1 MVCIIGQPCLI
12 DFNLYHGAKDK
23 NLSNIKFVLSESTRG
38 KELYNYIQELG
49 QIQPDSFKLYLVS
62 ATGTIDLSEMKDK
75 TMSEIGVDFTSDRD
89 STEYKHTLLVLDPV
103 ASFCA
108 NSVAQKQDECNLP
121 TYNPPPPSPN
131 DKIAVRR
138 YTVNP
143 NSYKDQ
149 VSVENYSPEPEIRY
163 FGVKKKV
170 SEENHSPEPETCYF
184 GVKKKVSEENHS
196 PEPEICYFGV
206 KKKVS
211 EENHSPEPEICY
223 VGLVNQAMTCYL
235 NSLLQALYM
244 TPEFRNALYNWEY
257 VEGSEKDEANSI
269 PYQLQKLF
277 LNLQTSSKSAVET
290 TALTKSFGWDS
301 TEAWQQHDIQEL
313 CRVMFDA
320 LEQKFKN
327 TEQADLINRFYE
339 GKMIDYV
346 KCLECGT
353 EKSRE
358 DTFLDIPLPVRP
370 FGSNVAYNSVEEALR
385 AFVQYETLE
394 ENNQYFCEKCNKKC
408 DAHKGLKFTKFPYLL
423 TLHLKRFDF
432 DFKTFHRIKLNDK
445 VTFPD
450 ILNLNPFI
458 SSTPNQETP
467 NSDENIGLVK
477 CDDSSTTDSGT
488 LDDDYVLCENNLSNS
503 NHWTN
508 HDQDDDEGID
518 MSNGPSTSN
527 CTVQNHENE
536 KNRSGSIGKG
546 PYNYELFSIMIH
558 SGSASGGHYYAY
570 IKDFR
575 TQEWFCFNDQSV
587 TQITHDDIQK
597 TYGGGG
603 ASRYCRVSSS
613 CANAYMLMY
622 RQIDPARNALPMQVQ
637 DFPKHIQ
644 ELLKKMKGD
653 ETTRWNND
661 RKIQL
666 VDNSRFI
673 QQRTH
678 KVLPKQQFFSR
689 HKTGIS
695 SCRDKIKVLYKASF
709 NEKII
714 LNDRLPIMPDATLA
728 EITKQVYNK
737 FRLEN
742 KVDLDQCRLVAYD
755 DHNHIILTSF
765 EGRENETF
773 ESIWN
778 SRMNSLL
785 LESRDKD
792 QKFESYPKG
801 IVTKVFIVDVPTR
814 EVIEGPI
821 TVQASHTQTVR
832 EYKQMVGKKVNMD
845 LTDMEIILRKRGSSA
860 ILVSNDDLE
869 LQAAEFCDLVNV
881 FVCSMADA
889 EYKPFLKTAIY
900 DIVKELKNIIIL
912 RIKLPDTSKE
922 TLEELNIPA
931 LEEEPTEKDISATT
945 SPSKINVNDSNHD
958 AGVKCNEVS
967 KSGKTTEDTPVRNTS
982 PQLGEGE
989 EWNTPEQSNSEDSS
1003 LSDSDKTLVGDAPED
1018 DIFQSPYGKIIIS
1031 ENRAIKMLNQAGL
1044 ENPDNIIDD
1053 SEYYFKAIPYVSS
1066 YGKFIHVLVDKR
1078 MIFSTLKKHL
1088 ESYVG
1093 VPSEYFKIARY
1104 FDESSDS
1111 ECNLF
1116 CRLVS
1121 FYEDSEE
1128 LFIRLGRALRNGEFP
1143 VTLYQFRI
1151 NSLEPYKFLCES
1163 VLSEGMLV
1171 SEAKKVLLAE
1181 IKRKCDID
1189 IPYERCRLRKKCFSR
1204 ASKVFLDDQKFKFPF
1219 FSQFE
1224 LIIQELPGKDP
1235 VTNSNQVVV
1244 FLQRWSIEEMQ
1255 LKPLEEIVLDGKTAK
1270 ELYKKVSSIS
1280 EIPENHLDIAK
1291 GVRGSVPYT
1300 FISQIQDEVDWEE
1313 THADIEVSIHDGA
1326 LFIYRDNREMA
1337 KNVPR
1342 GEVTDLPFH
1351 QDVSFLLSPS
1361 STPRYSGR
1369 KEKALRINLDAE

>member
-1 MVCIIGQPCLI
+1 MVCIISEPCWI

-23 NLSNIKFVLSESTRG
+23 NLANIEFILRESTRG
-38 KELYNYIQELG
+38 KELYDFIQELG
-49 QIQPDSFKLYLVS
+49 QIQPDSFKLYLLS
-62 ATGTIDLSEMKDK
+62 AGEVIDLSKVKDK

-103 ASFCA
+103 AHFCA
-108 NSVAQKQDECNLP
+108 SGLTQKQVECNLP

-131 DKIAVRR
+131 HSIVCDKEH
-138 YTVNP
+138 TDL
-143 NSYKDQ
+143 NSFK
-149 VSVENYSPEPEIRY
+149 E
-163 FGVKKKV
+163 KV
-170 SEENHSPEPETCYF
+170 PEENLSL
-184 GVKKKVSEENHS
+184 
-196 PEPEICYFGV
+196 
-206 KKKVS
+206 
-211 EENHSPEPEICY
+211 EPEICY

-277 LNLQTSSKSAVET
+277 LNLQTSAKSAVET

-458 SSTPNQETP
+458 SSTSNQESP
-467 NSDENIGLVK
+467 SSDENIGLVK

-503 NHWTN
+503 NHTN

-527 CTVQNHENE
+527 CTVHNHENE
-536 KNRSGSIGKG
+536 KNRSDSLGKG

-597 TYGGGG
+597 TYGGG
-603 ASRYCRVSSS
+603 ASRPYCRVSSS

-622 RQIDPARNALPMQVQ
+622 RQIDPVRNALPMQVK

-644 ELLKKMKGD
+644 ELLKKMKVA
-653 ETTRWNND
+653 EMPKWKND
-661 RKIQL
+661 RKTLLFDYDSHIL
-666 VDNSRFI
+666 
-673 QQRTH
+673 QRGGRRI
-678 KVLPKQQFFSR
+678 VPKQKLLSPPKASASAQ
-689 HKTGIS
+689 
-695 SCRDKIKVLYKASF
+695 IKVLCKACS
-709 NEKII
+709 NDKII
-714 LNDRLPIMPDATLA
+714 RNDRLSIVPDATLA
-728 EITKQVYNK
+728 EITKQVYKN

-742 KVDLDQCRLVAYD
+742 IVDLDQCRLVAYD

-765 EGRENETF
+765 EGRENETLD
-773 ESIWN
+773 SIWN
-778 SRMNSLL
+778 SRTNSLL
-785 LESRDKD
+785 LELRDKD
-792 QKFESYPKG
+792 QKFESYPKD

-845 LTDMEIILRKRGSSA
+845 LIDMEIILKKRGSSA
-860 ILVSNDDLE
+860 ILVSNDDVE

-881 FVCSMADA
+881 FVCSMVDT
-889 EYKPFLKTAIY
+889 EYKPFFKTAIC
-900 DIVKELKNIIIL
+900 DIVKELENIITL
-912 RIKLPDTSKE
+912 RIKLPDISE
-922 TLEELNIPA
+922 EMLEELNIPA
-931 LEEEPTEKDISATT
+931 LEEQRKEKEKSTTT
-945 SPSKINVNDSNHD
+945 SPCKISVNDSNYD
-958 AGVKCNEVS
+958 AGLKCNEVL

-982 PQLGEGE
+982 PQLGDGE

-1018 DIFQSPYGKIIIS
+1018 DTFPSPYGKIIIS
-1031 ENRAIKMLNQAGL
+1031 KNRAIKILNQIEL
-1044 ENPDNIIDD
+1044 ENLDNIIDD
-1053 SEYYFKAIPYVSS
+1053 SEYYFKAIPHVSS
-1066 YGKFIHVLVDKR
+1066 YGKFINVLVDKR

-1088 ESYVG
+1088 ELYIG
-1093 VPSEYFKIARY
+1093 VSSEYFKITRS
-1104 FDESSDS
+1104 FVESSDS

-1116 CRLVS
+1116 SRLVS
-1121 FYEDSEE
+1121 FYDDGEE
-1128 LFIRLGRALRNGEFP
+1128 LYIWLGRALRNGEFP
-1143 VTLYQFRI
+1143 VTLYQFLMK
-1151 NSLEPYKFLCES
+1151 SPEPYKFLCES

-1171 SEAKKVLLAE
+1171 SEAKKELLAE

-1189 IPYERCRLRKKCFSR
+1189 IPYERCRLWKKCFNR
-1204 ASKVFLDDQKFKFPF
+1204 ASKVFLDDQKFKLPY

-1224 LIIQELPGKDP
+1224 MIVQELPGKDP

-1244 FLQRWSIEEMQ
+1244 FVQRWCLEKMQ
-1255 LKPLEEIVLDGKTAK
+1255 LRPLEEIVLDGASAK

-1280 EIPENHLDIAK
+1280 DIPEKHVDIARSTRASFPCTFT
-1291 GVRGSVPYT
+1291 VR
-1300 FISQIQDEVDWEE
+1300 ILNELDWHEPL
-1313 THADIEVSIHDGA
+1313 ADIESSIQDGA

-1337 KNVPR
+1337 KNLTR
-1342 GEVTDLPFH
+1342 EELTDLAFQ